1 MANIQQ
7 KFFQANKKTQGLC
20 DYFQFYVPF
29 QKYTLTFLFIFIFL
43 VKEIACLA
51 DTQIL
56 IFTVHSSLAWLS
68 IALYCLIMHVI
79 HN

>member
-43 VKEIACLA
+43 VKEIPCLA

-56 IFTVHSSLAWLS
+56 IFTVHWLGLALRC
-68 IALYCLIMHVI
+68 IV
-79 HN
+79 